1 LWHSILQVF
10 EMAKNQPVCIV
21 TGASRGIGAA
31 TARLAARRG
40 FAVAVNYLRNESAAR
55 NVVRTIE
62 TDKGRACAIQA
73 DVSEAADVARL
84 FKTAAAELGPVTA
97 LVNNAAEPGSRLPI
111 DQMAPDM
118 MRRVLAVSLT
128 GPMLCIAEAV
138 RNMSTAHGGGGG
150 AIVNISSQAAKTGGH
165 LLTPYVGAKAGIE
178 AITNGLARE
187 LGPSGI
193 RINAVSPGLIAGP
206 AWPDKDGARA
216 REIPLGRLGTADD
229 VAEAVVWL
237 LSPAAS
243 YVTGAVIA
251 VTGGR

>member
-1 LWHSILQVF
+1 MS
-10 EMAKNQPVCIV
+10 ENQKVCIV

-31 TARLAARRG
+31 TARLVARRG
-40 FAVAVNYLRNESAAR
+40 FAVAVNYLRNENAAR
-55 NVVRTIE
+55 DVVRSIE
-62 TDKGRACAIQA
+62 AEKGRARAIQA
-73 DVSEAADVARL
+73 DVSEPDDVARL
-84 FKTAAAELGPVTA
+84 FKTAAAELGRVTA

-111 DQMAPDM
+111 DQIPPEM
-118 MRRVLAVSLT
+118 MQRVLAVSLI

-138 RNMSTAHGGGGG
+138 RHMSTAHGGGGG

>member
-1 LWHSILQVF
+1 
-10 EMAKNQPVCIV
+10 MAENQPVCIV

-55 NVVRTIE
+55 DVVQSIE
-62 TDKGRACAIQA
+62 GDKGRACAIQA
-73 DVSEAADVARL
+73 DVSEPANVARL
-84 FKTAAAELGPVTA
+84 FKAAAAELGPVTA

-111 DQMAPDM
+111 EQIPPEM
-118 MRRVLAVSLT
+118 MQRVLAVSLT

-138 RNMSTAHGGGGG
+138 RHMSTAHGGRGG
-150 AIVNISSQAAKTGGH
+150 AIVNISSQAARTGGH
-165 LLTPYVGAKAGIE
+165 LLTPYVAAKAGID

-187 LGPSGI
+187 LGPGGI

-216 REIPLGRLGTADD
+216 KQIPLGRLGTADD

-237 LSPAAS
+237 LSPAAA
-243 YVTGAVIA
+243 YVTGTVIA